1 MKSHEREK
9 VMNGARLTGL
19 WKNKS
24 KNGNHFLGG
33 NLGTARVI
41 VLPNTYK
48 EKDTDPDYN
57 LYIVPKNDKQEGA
70 EEDVPF

>member
-1 MKSHEREK
+1 MK
-9 VMNGARLTGL
+9 GARLTGL

-57 LYIVPKNDKQEGA
+57 LYIVPKNGQDKAES